1 MVKKVINIGVE
12 GNDASGDPIR
22 EAFNKVNENFN
33 ELYSAFGKGDGISI
47 TALSEGPDETPPNTI
62 LIMNDDPENPKY
74 LTKELV
80 GEGGIQVINT
90 SSSVLTIKS
99 IASALGSDTS
109 PYLINNLDA
118 RGLSILNVANP
129 SQIVANQFNLPN
141 TDSFAINKGYA
152 DSRYVNSSG
161 DTMTGPL
168 NVPSNA
174 TGNQVPRANETVLKS
189 GGLTSK
195 MNGPLILSDIIKTSD
210 LPLTAAT
217 KEYVDLSNYA
227 SEIDLYV
234 STQGSD
240 TLFDIDDTLKGRSY
254 AYAFRT
260 ISAACRY
267 AKRLMD
273 ESPVTVGIT
282 VKDITYNNGASQSE
296 VFTIVGVDDYHI
308 LSISNNGTQ
317 TDPRDGNDIRPGQV
331 IRGKV
336 SRAIVKI
343 QEIQALFGT
352 YENYRVI
359 YQTDPTENPFIV
371 GEPLEY
377 GNPTKDLNIT
387 IFVETGNYYEHYPI
401 RVPENV
407 SIVGSEL
414 RRTIVRPTPGRSAS
428 WAADVYFRRDTLFD
442 VDLPVADQTF
452 GYHYLTDSN
461 NVLYTGTI
469 NNEGAYTN
477 ASYILLQNKEY
488 IINEI
493 IGYLNTVEIN
503 GTLNLFYD
511 EVKCR
516 RDTGLIITALAY
528 DMIFDSNFAS
538 IAAARAYY
546 RGTQAAAVLGND
558 KIATLDSL
566 DQLKTILLALVTDL
580 NAENRISENIDLM
593 KAIIDDGLGEVP
605 VINWP
610 NTSSI
615 LEGFANAKTLISNN
629 KEFLKAEISAYITQ
643 QINENISNPSSI
655 WFNLVLDLEKCR
667 RDVQY
672 IVEAVI
678 YDLGYGG
685 NWQTIDAGSAYY
697 FNEFIIAS
705 NEKLPTLDAY
715 QVLKERIYAIATNGA
730 FTNYQNIIPRV
741 AGGQPGSVAAGTY
754 ASDLV
759 EIIRY
764 IITNDG
770 LLPSIIYPSTTSVGT
785 ALLID
790 FNLMI
795 TNNLSIQDQIITYL
809 NTNYFIY
816 DEDLCRRDLGLV
828 IDAIGYD
835 LVYGDYYKSLE
846 AANSYFISASGLL
859 VIQDP
864 TLDPSDPFYNP
875 LGQLQKTLAGFQRL
889 SYIAQRVILKQPPP
903 ESYQNLYPTNLPME
917 ISMEQVSEP
926 GADTVVSQLVEF
938 MIKILNRDSEF
949 NPPKQNNELDIFL
962 MNNGTIIRN
971 LSCQEH
977 GGFMCVLDPL
987 GQILT
992 KSPYVQTASS
1002 FSRSID
1008 ERIFAGGMF
1017 CDAFAGNLQAT
1028 ITSKISD
1035 TEILV
1040 SGLTIRLPNLPCAFY
1055 ITGVRFQVDLITE
1068 WNQVTGN
1075 ARVHINPATPDTLTY
1090 VEDFGNY
1097 VPPLFVPS
1105 TNIEFLSAGNN
1116 SMLSNDYTQ
1125 LNDLGYGLCAVNGGL
1140 LEAVSVFTYYNQISY
1155 FADTGG
1161 QIRSVSGSSAHGA
1174 YGMVAKGA
1182 YPLEIPDD
1190 VFLLE
1195 DMVVGADVYSPFD
1208 YYNAV
1213 SGTNLSGTG
1222 VGATFNIVVNETSYI
1237 VTLVNPG
1244 TGYINGNQ
1252 IIFLGAEFGGISGVN
1267 DLTIS
1272 ITGSTAG
1279 AINTFNYTGT
1289 IPEGAPVN
1297 DYFNR
1302 ADDITIYVTN
1312 VTPEFKISN
1321 GAELEVAF
1329 GNAPNRL
1336 LFRYLINNA
1345 EDVSDNGDFPI
1356 TPTNKV
1362 YRLNL
1367 ASGGLGAGSFG
1378 IRSALPDTAKVTMR
1392 QNQSLLIYDINRET
1406 ATRPSTALVF
1416 DEATEYVNRVI
1427 AISNVNA
1434 KEGTFT
1440 WDVTPPATVIEC
1452 SSSLHGLLP
1461 GDEIYIVF
1469 AAGSGTSGAPS
1480 RGFYT
1485 IVTTPTTSTFT
1496 VTANVAT
1503 ENFVEGTF
1511 TWGQA
1516 NGECEV
1522 QLKEPFRSV
1531 VMNSYYNAVDFQA
1544 QPYTVSVD
1552 RAFSSNNEFNCI
1564 SSSSLTAN
1572 DPIKFNGTIGGITSG
1587 TTYYVKTIV
1596 SETRF
1601 TISDTSGGTVRSLT
1615 SYAGGVLTATATTAG
1630 TNFITVASTSI
1641 LYTGQTVRFSG
1652 TLGGGLKLNTP
1663 YYVLAGFTGTQF
1675 KVSLTPAGAEVSL
1688 STSVCS
1694 MTVTPDPMY
1703 GSTDINGANYFTWG
1717 VTGSYKFAIRDLSTY
1732 DAQRINTNI
1741 SLGFPMLMGWR
1752 GRVHKISNYISS
1764 EDNGTPYAV
1773 IELDNLGVVSLPL
1786 YPTVTGGLIEPLGYL
1801 EGGWDNAPNMKAG
1814 LQADSEGNVT
1824 INISTVRTTGH
1835 DMLEVGT
1842 GSYASTNFPNVIF
1855 GRADRDADQAAE
1867 IREIGKGR
1875 VFYVTSDQDGNFKVG
1890 DFFKVDQGTGT
1901 VTFSSSIAISN
1912 LDGLGFKR
1920 GVAVAEFSVDDSF
1933 FDNATDT
1940 VPTEQAVRT
1949 YVDRRLGLT
1958 HNGATINPASGRLIP
1973 SPTSGFMSLNG
1984 QLPMRA
1990 NMNLGSFRI
1999 TNVADPTLNQDATTK
2014 VYVDYFLRRQG
2025 GTSRIDVESF
2035 KMLPQT
2041 TFVSG
2046 TVGSITGTGPWTAV
2060 LTLST
2065 TTGVGVGYQFLAT
2078 AGAGSIGTGI
2088 CTVTIVN
2095 NVLNEVT
2102 FTSTGGTT
2110 PINGA
2115 VSNIRFFAGMLNMND
2130 NKIVNVATPTNDYDA
2145 VTKKYV
2151 DDLSASLNELRELG
2165 GVDLPNPISTIT
2177 SNSIFTFN
2185 GTNFTWGAQAGDVLF
2200 TLVGNTFTSAIQPGV
2215 IINSDVNATAAID
2228 QSKLNMT
2235 LATTRAAAPTGT
2247 AAQKQAAS
2255 GLASFDTASFN
2266 ITDGFVTL
2274 KGNGLTLSM
2283 LPQMSPDTVIGN
2295 SGASTATPSE
2305 VSFATVVQEGG
2316 ALYKT
2321 DAVWNQNGA
2330 LVRTGVGA
2338 FSIVAYK
2345 SAYSESTASDK
2356 GTLVLRDATDGG
2368 FSASII
2374 NATTQFNV
2382 KGNRALNQS
2391 ADATPYLEIR
2401 TPQDTVAIATRT
2413 VTGNVN
2419 GNLYGSWNTNGGAW
2433 TNSGTWSLTGNLTL
2447 GTAATTTSTI
2457 NGTWTSNGNWTIQNS
2472 TWVLAGTSTLE
2483 STYTADI
2490 AEYYQGDKEY
2500 DVGTVVMIGGDYD
2513 ITLASGQGTT
2523 KVAGVVS
2530 NNAAFMMYKEC
2541 PGIKNLIALQG
2552 RVPCK
2557 VIGKVFKGDLM
2568 VVGIVPGVA
2577 MASMDPKPGS
2587 IIGKALQ
2594 NYDSDHVGVIEI
2606 MVGKH

>member
-1 MVKKVINIGVE
+1 MVKKVVNIGVE

-80 GEGGIQVINT
+80 GEGGIQILNT

-118 RGLSILNVANP
+118 RGLSVLNVANP
-129 SQIVANQFNLPN
+129 SQTVANLYNLPN

-168 NVPSNA
+168 SVP
-174 TGNQVPRANETVLKS
+174 TGAFGTQVPRANETVLKS
-189 GGLTSK
+189 GGTNSQ
-195 MNGPLILSDIIKTSD
+195 MTGPLILSDIIRTSD
-210 LPLTAAT
+210 SPLTAAT

-227 SEIDLYV
+227 SQIDLYV

-240 TLFDIDDTLKGRSY
+240 TLFDVDDTLKGRSY

-273 ESPVTVGIT
+273 ESELTVGIT
-282 VKDITYNNGASQSE
+282 VKDITYNNGEDLSE
-296 VFTIVGVDDYHI
+296 VYSVVGVDDYFI
-308 LSISNNGTQ
+308 FSITNDGGQ
-317 TDPRDGNDIRPGQV
+317 TDPRDGFDIRPGQ
-331 IRGKV
+331 IIKGKV
-336 SRAIVKI
+336 SKAIVKI
-343 QEIQALFGT
+343 QEIQGLFSG
-352 YENYRVI
+352 YESYRVV
-359 YQTDPTENPFIV
+359 YVTNPEENPFII

-377 GNPTKDLNIT
+377 GNPTKDLNIS
-387 IFVETGNYYEHYPI
+387 IYIETGNYYEHYPI

-407 SIVGSEL
+407 SLIGSEL
-414 RRTIVRPTPGRSAS
+414 RRTIIRPRPGRSAS
-428 WAADVYFRRDTLFD
+428 WSADTYFRRDQLFD
-442 VDLPVADQTF
+442 TDLPVADQTF
-452 GYHYLTDSN
+452 GYHYLTDSG

-469 NNEGAYTN
+469 NNNGAYVN

-488 IINEI
+488 IINEV

-503 GTLNLFYD
+503 GTINLFYD
-511 EVKCR
+511 EEKCK

-528 DMIFDSNFAS
+528 DMLFDSNFAS
-538 IAAARAYY
+538 IAAARSYY

-558 KIATLDSL
+558 KIATLDAL
-566 DQLKTILLALVTDL
+566 DQLKIILIALVSGS
-580 NAENRISENIDLM
+580 ASEQRISDNIDLM
-593 KAIIDDGLGEVP
+593 KSVISGGLSNIP
-605 VINWP
+605 VISWP

-615 LEGFANAKTLISNN
+615 VEGFANAKTLIANN
-629 KEFLKAEISAYITQ
+629 KEFLKAEISAYISQ
-643 QINENISNPSSI
+643 QIAANISTPSSI
-655 WFNLVLDLEKCR
+655 WFGLELDLEKCR

-672 IVEAVI
+672 IVEAVV

-685 NWQTIDAGSAYY
+685 NWQTVDAASAYY
-697 FNEFIIAS
+697 IATSFIINP
-705 NEKLPTLDAY
+705 NEKLPTLEAY

-730 FTNYQNIIPRV
+730 FTNYQTVIPRV
-741 AGGQPGSVAAGTY
+741 AGGQPGTAAAGIY
-754 ASDLV
+754 ASELV
-759 EIIRY
+759 ELIRY
-764 IITNDG
+764 TITNDG
-770 LLPSIIYPSTTSVGT
+770 LLPSKIYPGT
-785 ALLID
+785 ASISTEILD
-790 FNLMI
+790 NFNLMN
-795 TNNLSIQDQIITYL
+795 TNNVSIQNDIITYL
-809 NTNYFIY
+809 NENYFIY
-816 DEDLCRRDLGLV
+816 DEVLCRRDLGLV

-835 LVYGDYYKSLE
+835 LVYGGYYKSLE
-846 AANSYFISASGLL
+846 AANSYFTSASALL

-864 TLDPSDPFYNP
+864 TLDPSDPFYNEN
-875 LGQLQKTLAGFQRL
+875 GQLQKTLAGFQRL

-903 ESYQNLYPTNLPME
+903 TSYQNLYPSNLEME
-917 ISMEQVSEP
+917 TTMEEVSES
-926 GADTVVSQLVEF
+926 GTDTIVSQLFEF
-938 MIKILNRDSEF
+938 MIKIINRDPSF
-949 NPPKQNNELDIFL
+949 NPPKQNNEIDVFL
-962 MNNGTIIRN
+962 MNNGTIIRQ

-977 GGFMCVLDPL
+977 GGFMCVLDPE

-1002 FSRSID
+1002 FSRSIE
-1008 ERIFAGGMF
+1008 ERIFAGGMLA
-1017 CDAFAGNLQAT
+1017 DAFAGNLQAN
-1028 ITSKISD
+1028 IVSKVSD

-1040 SGLTIRLPNLPCAFY
+1040 DGLTVRLPNLPCAFY
-1055 ITGVRFQVDLITE
+1055 ISGVRFQVDLITE
-1068 WNQVTGN
+1068 WDQENGT
-1075 ARVHINPATPDTLTY
+1075 ARVHINPQTPDTLAY
-1090 VEDFGNY
+1090 IEDYGNFT
-1097 VPPLFVPS
+1097 PPLFV
-1105 TNIEFLSAGNN
+1105 TGTYFEFLSAGNN

-1125 LNDLGYGLCAVNGGL
+1125 LNDLGYGLVAINGGL
-1140 LEAVSVFTYYNQISY
+1140 LEAVSVFTYYNQVSY

-1161 QIRSVSGSSAHGA
+1161 QIRSVGGSSAHGA
-1174 YGMVAKGA
+1174 YALVAKGA

-1195 DMVVGADVYSPFD
+1195 DMVVGATVYSPYD

-1222 VGATFNIVVNETSYI
+1222 IGATFNIVVNETSYV
-1237 VTLVNPG
+1237 VTKVSG
-1244 TGYINGNQ
+1244 GSGYVNGNQ
-1252 IIFLGAEFGGISGVN
+1252 IIFLGADFGGISGVN

-1272 ITGSTAG
+1272 VTGSTLG
-1279 AINTFNYTGT
+1279 SINTFTYSGT
-1289 IPEGAPVN
+1289 VPENSPTN
-1297 DYFNR
+1297 QYFNR
-1302 ADDITIYVTN
+1302 ADDITIHVNNLT
-1312 VTPEFKISN
+1312 TEFKMSN
-1321 GAELEVAF
+1321 GAELEVVF
-1329 GNAPNRL
+1329 GNSPNRQ
-1336 LFRYLINNA
+1336 LFRYLVNSTQ
-1345 EDVSDNGDFPI
+1345 DVSDNGDFPV
-1356 TPTNKV
+1356 TSASKV

-1367 ASGGLGAGSFG
+1367 ASGGLGAGSTG
-1378 IRSALPDTAKVTMR
+1378 IKAALADGARVTIR

-1416 DEATEYVNRVI
+1416 DEATAYVNRVI

-1440 WDVTPPATVIEC
+1440 WVTSPPGTTINCNSTA
-1452 SSSLHGLLP
+1452 HGLSP
-1461 GDEIYIVF
+1461 GDTIYIVF
-1469 AAGSGTSGAPS
+1469 AAGAGTSGAPS
-1480 RGFYT
+1480 RGYYVV
-1485 IVTTPTTSTFT
+1485 VTTPTLDSFT
-1496 VTANVAT
+1496 LTANIAT

-1511 TWGQA
+1511 NWA
-1516 NGECEV
+1516 SASGEVEV
-1522 QLKEPFRSV
+1522 QLKEPWRAV
-1531 VMNSYYNAVDFQA
+1531 VMNSYFNAIDFQA
-1544 QPYTVSVD
+1544 QPFTVAID
-1552 RAFSSNNEFNCI
+1552 RSFATANEFNCVST
-1564 SSSSLTAN
+1564 SSINEN
-1572 DPIKFNGTIGGITSG
+1572 DAIKFTGTVGGVVAG

-1596 SETRF
+1596 SDTRF
-1601 TISDTSGGTVRSLT
+1601 TISDTLVSGVAGTVKTLT
-1615 SYAGGVLTATATTAG
+1615 SQTATM
-1630 TNFITVASTSI
+1630 F
-1641 LYTGQTVRFSG
+1641 
-1652 TLGGGLKLNTP
+1652 
-1663 YYVLAGFTGTQF
+1663 
-1675 KVSLTPAGAEVSL
+1675 
-1688 STSVCS
+1688 
-1694 MTVTPDPMY
+1694 
-1703 GSTDINGANYFTWG
+1703 GSTDIVGSTYYTWG

-1732 DAQRINTNI
+1732 DAERIFENI
-1741 SLGFPMLMGWR
+1741 DLGKPMLMGWR

-1764 EDNGTPYAV
+1764 EDNGTSYAV
-1773 IELDNLGVVSLPL
+1773 IEIDNLGVVSLPL
-1786 YPTVTGGLIEPLGYL
+1786 YPSVTGGLIEPLGYL

-1814 LQADSEGNVT
+1814 LQADSSGNVT
-1824 INISTVRTTGH
+1824 INISTVRATAH

-1867 IREIGKGR
+1867 VREIGKGR

-1920 GVAVAEFSVDDSF
+1920 GVAIAEFSVDDSM

-1940 VPTEQAVRT
+1940 VPVEQAIRS
-1949 YVDRRLGLT
+1949 YIDRRLGIT
-1958 HNGATINPASGRLIP
+1958 HNGAVINPASGRLIP
-1973 SPTSGFMSLNG
+1973 TPLSGFMSLDG
-1984 QLPMRA
+1984 KLPMKA
-1990 NMNLGSFRI
+1990 VMDMGSFRI
-1999 TNVADPTLNQDATTK
+1999 RNLADPTLNQDATTK

-2035 KMLPQT
+2035 TMLAKT
-2041 TFVSG
+2041 TFGSG

-2060 LTLST
+2060 LTLSS
-2065 TTGVGVGYQFLAT
+2065 TTGVSVGYQLLAT
-2078 AGAGSIGTGI
+2078 SGTGSIGTGV
-2088 CTVTIVN
+2088 CVVTIVN
-2095 NVLNEVT
+2095 SGLNQVT
-2102 FTSTGGTT
+2102 FTCTGGTT
-2110 PINGA
+2110 PVNGNVIN
-2115 VSNIRFFAGMLNMND
+2115 VKFFAGALNMND

-2145 VTKKYV
+2145 ATKLYV
-2151 DDLSASLNELRELG
+2151 DTLTSAQNELRELG
-2165 GVDLPNPISTIT
+2165 GVDLPNPITGIT
-2177 SNSIFTFN
+2177 NNSLFVFN

-2200 TLVGNTFTSAIQPGV
+2200 TLSTNTLTSAIQPGV
-2215 IINSDVNATAAID
+2215 IVNADVNASAAID

-2235 LATTRAAAPTGT
+2235 IAGVYAAAPTGT
-2247 AAQKQAAS
+2247 AAQKQARS
-2255 GLASFDTASFN
+2255 GLASFDSSSFN

-2283 LPQMSPDTVIGN
+2283 LPTMSPDTVIGN
-2295 SGASTATPSE
+2295 SGASAATPGE
-2305 VSFATVVQEGG
+2305 VTFATVVQEGG

-2321 DAVWNQNGA
+2321 DSIWTQNGA

-2345 SAYSESTASDK
+2345 SSYSESTATDK

-2368 FSASII
+2368 FSGSII

-2391 ADATPYLEIR
+2391 ADATPFLEVR
-2401 TPQDTVAIATRT
+2401 TPQDSVAIAART
-2413 VTGNVN
+2413 VTGTVN
-2419 GNLYGSWNTNGGAW
+2419 GNTYGSWNTNGGTW

-2447 GTAATTTSTI
+2447 GTVSTTTSTI
-2457 NGTWTSNGNWTIQNS
+2457 NGTWTSTGNWTIQNS
-2472 TWVLAGTSTLE
+2472 AWVLAGTSTLE

-2490 AEYYQGDKEY
+2490 AEYYQGDKLY
-2500 DVGTVVMIGGDYD
+2500 DVGTVLMIGGEFDV
-2513 ITLASGQGTT
+2513 TLANGQGTT

-2541 PGIKNLIALQG
+2541 PGIKNLVALQG

-2557 VIGKVFKGDLM
+2557 VIGKIEKGDLM

-2577 MASMDPKPGS
+2577 MASSDPKPGS

-2594 NYDSDHVGVIEI
+2594 NYDSDHVGMIEV